1 MRNQPR
7 FRFAQHLTQQQA
19 GRVDGRIHPRR
30 IQLGHSIF
38 EDRTNLHEPDDNG
51 DVMTKTMQMMR
62 SIYFL
67 GPLQLEMR
75 EVPIPQPGTGEVVV
89 KVEAAT
95 TCGTD
100 LKGYKRGHRL
110 FKPPMPFGHEWAG
123 IIVAVGADVARWRE
137 GDRVTAANSAP
148 CNNCFYCRRGQQQL
162 CENLDD
168 RFNWG
173 SYAEYFPHPRAHRR
187 AEHALCASACAVCA
201 CRHHRAIGL
210 RRAVRS
216 AQQHSV
222 GRHRRHH
229 RPGAQGL
236 MQIQIAKSMGAARV
250 IVIGRSPGR
259 LSLARELGAD
269 ETFST
274 NDGDPVA
281 FVKDHTHG
289 RGADITFEAAGSAD
303 TWQQAFAMTRPGGTA
318 MMFSGLPGG
327 TQVAFDATRLHY
339 AEVTPRATFHHTPR
353 YVEMAIAMIA
363 SGQIEAGKLI
373 NGEVPLEQTEDAL
386 KRMDRSE
393 VIKLAVVPDL
403 GKQERQ

>member
-1 MRNQPR
+1 M
-7 FRFAQHLTQQQA
+7 L
-19 GRVDGRIHPRR
+19 
-30 IQLGHSIF
+30 
-38 EDRTNLHEPDDNG
+38 
-51 DVMTKTMQMMR
+51 KTMR

-75 EVPIPQPGTGEVVV
+75 EVPIPQPNPGEVIV

-123 IIVAVGADVARWRE
+123 VVAAVGADVARWRE

-173 SYAEYFPHPRAHRR
+173 TYAEYLSVPAHIV
-187 AEHALCASACAVCA
+187 AQNMHAVPAHVPFAHAAVIEPLACAVQCVA
-201 CRHHRAIGL
+201 RSGIQLGDTVVIIG
-210 RRAVRS
+210 
-216 AQQHSV
+216 
-222 GRHRRHH
+222 
-229 RPGAQGL
+229 PGAQGL

-250 IVIGRSPGR
+250 IVIGRSLGR

-274 NDGDPVA
+274 NDGDAVV

-289 RGADITFEAAGSAD
+289 RGADITIEAAGSAD

-318 MMFSGLPGG
+318 MMFSGLPSG

-339 AEVTPRATFHHTPR
+339 AEVTLRATFHHTPR
-353 YVEMAIAMIA
+353 YVEMAMAMIT
-363 SGQIEAGKLI
+363 SGQIDAGKLI

-393 VIKLAVVPDL
+393 VIKLVVVPS
-403 GKQERQ
+403 R